1 MLDTAACA
9 PLTRAEQQQYAHLK
23 TADTQRCMPEAVKVR
38 AAYVAAHAAALAQR
52 TGMTMA
58 EASAIVEQQCR
69 GMLLPDVVL
78 IFTDKELAGCTVGDV
93 LDDPG
98 RFKGRTLAD
107 PIEGLAYGRNKAMV
121 MVDGNGMPWIKSF
134 AHGGGKY
141 ALEREPLPDWLKNWQ
156 GQLHDDDDNENTE
169 TEAEADDGGGE
180 SWVRTLVLDPA
191 DPMRSARAII
201 ATIYTDGDGL
211 LTLHRHRG
219 TFWQY
224 AGSHYRLADDETL
237 RAHIWETLEAAF
249 TDNRKP
255 FKPTRSRVGDVL
267 DALCAVTQLDR
278 YIDPPAWLAGH
289 PAPPAN
295 ELFACA
301 NGLLHVPTGVL
312 HPPTPSYFGL
322 TASKVTYAPGA
333 PVPELWLKFLDEALG
348 DVTAMAAAQEWC
360 GYVLVPDTSQQKI
373 LLGIGEPR
381 SGKGTFAR
389 VLTQLLGSASVAS
402 PTMAHLSQPF
412 GLETLITASLAIIS
426 DARVGQRTDQSAIV
440 ERLLSISGEDR
451 LDVNRKYVKA
461 WIGKLLARLVIMT
474 NELPALTE
482 GSGALAKRYIV
493 LRFPNS
499 YYGKED
505 TLLTDRLVM
514 ELSGILNWA
523 IEGYRRLQKR
533 GHFIQ
538 PANAVEMIE
547 QIEMLGAPV
556 KAFIRDECELG
567 PNLQV
572 TVDALYAAWVGWCKQ
587 GNRNPSNPEWFGRN
601 LRAAAPGVRRL
612 KARSTDG
619 RVPYYQGIALVDG
632 M

>member
-1 MLDTAACA
+1 M
-9 PLTRAEQQQYAHLK
+9 
-23 TADTQRCMPEAVKVR
+23 R
-38 AAYVAAHAAALAQR
+38 AAYVAAHAAALAER
-52 TGMTMA
+52 TGLTMENA
-58 EASAIVEQQCR
+58 RAVVEQQCR

-93 LDDPG
+93 LADPA

-107 PIEGLAYGRNKAMV
+107 PIEGIVIGRNKAQV
-121 MVDGNGMPWIKSF
+121 RVDSNGMPWIYSF
-134 AHGGGKY
+134 AHGGAKY
-141 ALEREPLPDWLKNWQ
+141 ALVHEPLPDWLKSWQ
-156 GQLHDDDDNENTE
+156 GQLHDDDD
-169 TEAEADDGGGE
+169 DDGTGGGGE
-180 SWVRTLVLDPA
+180 SWVDTLVLDQA

-201 ATIYTDGDGL
+201 ATRHTDGDGL
-211 LTLHRHRG
+211 RTLHRHRG

-224 AGSHYRLADDETL
+224 AGSHYRLADVETL

-249 TDNRKP
+249 TDNSKP
-255 FKPTRSRVGDVL
+255 FKPTRARVGEVL
-267 DALCAVTQLDR
+267 DALCAVTQLDT
-278 YIDPPAWLAGH
+278 YIDPPAWLNGH
-289 PAPPAN
+289 PAPPAD

-312 HPPTPSYFGL
+312 YPPTPSYFGL

-333 PVPELWLKFLDEALG
+333 PVPELWLKFLDEVLG
-348 DVTAMAAAQEWC
+348 EVTAMAAAQEWC
-360 GYVLVPDTSQQKI
+360 GYVLTPDTSQQKI

-402 PTMAHLSQPF
+402 PTMAHLSQTF

-426 DARVGQRTDQSAIV
+426 DARIGQRTDQSVIV

-451 LDVNRKYVKA
+451 LDVNRKYLKA
-461 WIGKLLARLVIMT
+461 WVGKLLARLMIMT
-474 NELPALTE
+474 NELLALTE

-572 TVDALYAAWVGWCKQ
+572 TVEALYAAWVGWCRQ

-601 LRAAAPGVRRL
+601 LRAAAPGVRRV
-612 KARSTDG
+612 KARGADG
-619 RVPYYQGIALVDG
+619 RVAYYQGIALVDG